1 MLFHL
6 STLAIILLVVY
17 LFHRYQLVSDHL
29 LPFLRSKGLLQPA
42 VGYNRLSSFAE
53 QSGAGVRPPS
63 PSSPISAQR
72 SRGWITRADTD
83 WLGVFV
89 QLSSS
94 NFDLEANNAGDSRE
108 GLDPEGAAEV
118 QRIMREEGCSFDEVR
133 FFSSLRTALFER
145 GGWDPFVPR
154 VCCPQLIRP
163 SKLTH
168 PSLSQQARLRRHRRI
183 LARNGADATGMP
195 TDSKAI
201 TSLSR

>member
-1 MLFHL
+1 M
-6 STLAIILLVVY
+6 
-17 LFHRYQLVSDHL
+17 
-29 LPFLRSKGLLQPA
+29 
-42 VGYNRLSSFAE
+42 
-53 QSGAGVRPPS
+53 
-63 PSSPISAQR
+63 
-72 SRGWITRADTD
+72 
-83 WLGVFV
+83 

-133 FFSSLRTALFER
+133 LFASLRTALFFNER
-145 GGWDPFVPR
+145 CWKGWMGFICVSRVLPAVDQTEQADTPPF
-154 VCCPQLIRP
+154 L
-163 SKLTH
+163 
-168 PSLSQQARLRRHRRI
+168 QARLRRHRRI